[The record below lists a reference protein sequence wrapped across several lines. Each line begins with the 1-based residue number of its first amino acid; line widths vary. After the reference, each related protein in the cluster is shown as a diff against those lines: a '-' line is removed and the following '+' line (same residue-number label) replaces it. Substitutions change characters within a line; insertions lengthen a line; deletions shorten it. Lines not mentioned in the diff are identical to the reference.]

1 MNYEKFLADKRIVDV
16 PTGFEPVSEMPSKL
30 FEFQKDVVR
39 WALRRGRSALF
50 EDCGLGKSPQQLAWA
65 QQVVE
70 QTNKPVLILA
80 PYCVAQQ
87 TVREGQK
94 FGIEVNLAHNHVE
107 VKKNAINITNYEKL
121 HKFYCKDFSGIVLD
135 ESSILK
141 SYDGATRDL
150 IIESFRKTQYK
161 LACTATPAPNDFMEL
176 GNHAEFLGVMSRT
189 EMLATFF
196 VHDGGDTSKWR
207 LKRHAQEDFWKWLC
221 SWAVNI
227 RKPSDLGYDDKGFEL
242 PKLNMFEH
250 IVESSQK
257 MDGYLFPLP
266 ASTLQER
273 REARKESKHER
284 VQKACEIVN
293 DEQWVFWC
301 GLNTESDLIAKELG
315 AVEIRG
321 ATSEDEREEVMLG
334 FLDGK
339 IKRVVSKAALWGF
352 GVNLQTCHNTAIVGL
367 SDSYEQFYQLIR
379 RFWRFGQK
387 KEVNAHIIISSLEGA
402 VLSNIKRKE
411 ADAKRL
417 SDSMIKNMADISSLE
432 IKGQQRETITYN
444 PQQQIILPKF
454 L

>member
-1 MNYEKFLADKRIVDV
+1 MNYQDFLSRKAIVDV
-16 PTGFEPVSEMPSKL
+16 PTGFEPVRELPSKL
-30 FEFQKDVVR
+30 FDFQKDVVR
-39 WALRRGRSALF
+39 WALRRGRAALF

-70 QTNKPVLILA
+70 ETNKPVLILA
-80 PYCVAQQ
+80 PYCVSQQ
-87 TVREGQK
+87 TVREGKK
-94 FGIEVNLAHNHVE
+94 FDIEVNL
-107 VKKNAINITNYEKL
+107 VKSQSDIINGINITNYEKL
-121 HKFYCKDFSGIVLD
+121 HKFDACEFSGVVLD

-150 IIESFRKTQYK
+150 IIDSFRKTQYK

-207 LKRHAQEDFWKWLC
+207 LKRHAQQDFWKWLC

-227 RKPSDLGYDDKGFEL
+227 RKPSDLGYDDKGFKL

-250 IVESSQK
+250 IVESNQK

-273 REARKESKHER
+273 REARKESKFER
-284 VQKACEIVN
+284 VEKAATLA
-293 DEQWVFWC
+293 DDSRWVYWC
-301 GLNTESDLIAKELG
+301 NLNSESELIAKELD
-315 AVEIRG
+315 AVEVRG
-321 ATSEDEREEVMLG
+321 STSEDEREEIAMG
-334 FLDGK
+334 FIDGS
-339 IKRVVSKAALWGF
+339 IKRVVTKPSLWGF
-352 GVNLQTCHNTAIVGL
+352 GLNLQCCQNTALVGL
-367 SDSYEQFYQLIR
+367 SDSYEEFYQLIR

-387 KEVNAHIIISSLEGA
+387 KEVNAHVIISSLEGA
-402 VLSNIKRKE
+402 VLANIKRKE
-411 ADAKRL
+411 KDANRL
-417 SDSMIKNMADISSLE
+417 ADSMIKNMADISSLE
-432 IKGQQRETITYN
+432 IKGSHRETITYN
-444 PQQQIILPKF
+444 PTQEIILPKF